1 MDPITDPRLA
11 GERLLAF
18 ARDGRLVQSVW
29 HDEEDGREIACLLGA
44 AAGIDDVPQC
54 PASLMPKWTAW
65 ALPGLFDGQ
74 SKAHAIT
81 FAIRWGKAMVR
92 PEWRRIDWDAV
103 RNEWLAFVVQ
113 QAQDAADAH
122 AAAASAASAAAAYA
136 AHAAAASAAAA
147 AAYAAACAAA
157 EAAAATFSDADDD
170 DVDAARAARAT
181 QAAQAACN
189 AQAAA
194 LMASIERAM
203 GVE

>member
-11 GERLLAF
+11 GERLLTY
-18 ARDGRLVQSVW
+18 AREGRLVQNAW
-29 HDEEDGREIACLLGA
+29 HDEQDGREVACLLGA
-44 AAGIDDVPQC
+44 AAGIDGPDEC
-54 PASLMPKWTAW
+54 HASLMPAW
-65 ALPGLFDGQ
+65 VAHALPGLFDGQ
-74 SKAHAIT
+74 SEAHAIT

-113 QAQDAADAH
+113 QAQDAAD
-122 AAAASAASAAAAYA
+122 ASAAAAYA

>member
-1 MDPITDPRLA
+1 MQNA
-11 GERLLAF
+11 
-18 ARDGRLVQSVW
+18 W
-29 HDEEDGREIACLLGA
+29 HDEQDGREVACLLGA
-44 AAGIDDVPQC
+44 AAGIDGPDEC
-54 PASLMPKWTAW
+54 HASLMPAW
-65 ALPGLFDGQ
+65 VAHALPGLFDGQ
-74 SKAHAIT
+74 SEAHAIT

-122 AAAASAASAAAAYA
+122 AAAASAASAYA
-136 AHAAAASAAAA
+136 AHAAAASAASAASAA

>member
-11 GERLLAF
+11 GERLLTY
-18 ARDGRLVQSVW
+18 AREGRLVQSVW

-81 FAIRWGKAMVR
+81 FAIRWGKAMIHDK
-92 PEWRRIDWDAV
+92 WARIDWDAV
-103 RNEWLAFVVQ
+103 RREWMAFVVK
-113 QAQDAADAH
+113 QAKDAAAAARDAAD
-122 AAAASAASAAAAYA
+122 
-136 AHAAAASAAAA
+136 A
-147 AAYAAACAAA
+147 AAYAAADADAYAAA
-157 EAAAATFSDADDD
+157 DAAAYAAVDADAY
-170 DVDAARAARAT
+170 VDARD
-181 QAAQAACN
+181 AQAD
-189 AQAAA
+189 A
-194 LMASIERAM
+194 LMDAIERAM

>member
-11 GERLLAF
+11 GERLLTY
-18 ARDGRLVQSVW
+18 AREGRLVQNAW
-29 HDEEDGREIACLLGA
+29 HDEQDGREVACLLGA
-44 AAGIDDVPQC
+44 AAGIDGPDEC
-54 PASLMPKWTAW
+54 HASLMPAW
-65 ALPGLFDGQ
+65 VAHALPGLFDGQ
-74 SKAHAIT
+74 SEAHAIT

-122 AAAASAASAAAAYA
+122 AAAASAAAYA
-136 AHAAAASAAAA
+136 AHAAAASAASAAAAA

>member
-11 GERLLAF
+11 GERLLTY
-18 ARDGRLVQSVW
+18 AREGRLVQNAW
-29 HDEEDGREIACLLGA
+29 HDEQDGREVACLLGA
-44 AAGIDDVPQC
+44 AAGIDGPDEC
-54 PASLMPKWTAW
+54 HASLMPAW
-65 ALPGLFDGQ
+65 VAHALPGLFDGQ
-74 SKAHAIT
+74 SEAHAIT

-113 QAQDAADAH
+113 QAQDA
-122 AAAASAASAAAAYA
+122 SAASAAAAYA
-136 AHAAAASAAAA
+136 AHAAAASAASA

>member
-1 MDPITDPRLA
+1 MQNA
-11 GERLLAF
+11 
-18 ARDGRLVQSVW
+18 W
-29 HDEEDGREIACLLGA
+29 HDEQDGREVACLLGA
-44 AAGIDDVPQC
+44 AAGIDGPDEC
-54 PASLMPKWTAW
+54 HASLMPAW
-65 ALPGLFDGQ
+65 VAHALPGLFDGQ
-74 SKAHAIT
+74 SEAHAIT